1 MNRIKELREKRSLS
15 QRQFVTD
22 FNKFLSTNKE
32 QYKNMRG
39 VKEITFGTAS
49 RWENNLNK
57 PTEYMWQAL
66 ANFFNVSVDY
76 LKGYGYSKEHIYK
89 LLDTMYKE
97 DWMDETI
104 FSAGLADRFLKDQ
117 VNNSLMTNFFAKSSI
132 EIYCE
137 NHGIRIPNKLR
148 RNYGKYDLDFWN
160 DNFSFIFDDTLI
172 KRLLTTRDSYTDNE
186 IKRLI
191 LSVIA
196 EKNTKYTIDQT
207 ISKLKK

>member
-1 MNRIKELREKRSLS
+1 MNRIKELRKKNHLTLKDMGSKLNMLDSTLSQYENEKR
-15 QRQFVTD
+15 TP
-22 FNKFLSTNKE
+22 NEAT
-32 QYKNMRG
+32 
-39 VKEITFGTAS
+39 
-49 RWENNLNK
+49 
-57 PTEYMWQAL
+57 WQAL

-104 FSAGLADRFLKDQ
+104 FSAGLADKFLKDQ

-137 NHGIRIPNKLR
+137 NHGIRITNKLR
-148 RNYGKYDLDFWN
+148 RNYGKYDLDFWK

-207 ISKLKK
+207 ISKLKN